1 MKEIEKLVMELGDK
15 CRENKLNFMIV
26 VEDKDKGI
34 YSNHSVS
41 GKSELRDLVKALKE
55 RKE

>member
-1 MKEIEKLVMELGDK
+1 MELGDK
-15 CRENKLNFMIV
+15 CRENQLNFMIV

-41 GKSELRDLVKALKE
+41 GKSELRDLVKTLKE

>member
-15 CRENKLNFMIV
+15 CRENQLNFMIV
-26 VEDKDKGI
+26 VEDKSI

-41 GKSELRDLVKALKE
+41 GKSALRDLVKALKTIT
-55 RKE
+55 KK